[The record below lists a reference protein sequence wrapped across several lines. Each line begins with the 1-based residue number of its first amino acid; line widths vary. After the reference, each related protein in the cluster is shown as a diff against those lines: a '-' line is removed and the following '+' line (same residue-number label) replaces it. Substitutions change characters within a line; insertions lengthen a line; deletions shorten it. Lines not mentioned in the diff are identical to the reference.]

1 MGFLSKLKNSFSS
14 KKDHDRYLSGLEKS
28 RNSFSEK
35 IRKISLNFAGVNEEF
50 LEELCQLRKTIDGF
64 FFNNYDEELFKFIG
78 EKGKLVGL
86 ITEQLPPNK
95 ILSNINFVKYKN
107 KLYEVQLSR
116 EVDENYNPIYGLLEL
131 T

>member
-50 LEELCQLRKTIDGF
+50 LEELMMVLLEADLGIHTAQK
-64 FFNNYDEELFKFIG
+64 
-78 EKGKLVGL
+78 V
-86 ITEQLPPNK
+86 
-95 ILSNINFVKYKN
+95 
-107 KLYEVQLSR
+107 
-116 EVDENYNPIYGLLEL
+116 VDEVENRALDQKLKTADQIEECLIEVLSDLYRQESEEKSFDKCQSLIRINK
-131 T
+131 TF